1 MIETG
6 LSNITDKINP
16 KSVSKNMIKKHKNSK
31 IQKSV
36 KILSINMVRHIN
48 GLEISGRLQCDCK
61 AYIKQLAGAKS
72 KRMKDHMKHSL
83 RENPDPT
90 GGYE

>member
-1 MIETG
+1 
-6 LSNITDKINP
+6 
-16 KSVSKNMIKKHKNSK
+16 
-31 IQKSV
+31 
-36 KILSINMVRHIN
+36 MVRHIN
-48 GLEISGRLQCDCK
+48 GSEISGRLQCDCK